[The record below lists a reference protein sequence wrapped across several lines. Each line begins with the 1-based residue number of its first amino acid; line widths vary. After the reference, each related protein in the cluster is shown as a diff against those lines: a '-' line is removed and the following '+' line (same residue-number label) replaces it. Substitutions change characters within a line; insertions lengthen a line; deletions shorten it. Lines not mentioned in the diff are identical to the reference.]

1 METAMEVVFM
11 VFLPMLM
18 CALFLLQIILSLKK
32 RVKELEAALEK
43 EKQEE
48 NTEN

>member
-1 METAMEVVFM
+1 MEVVSM

>member
-1 METAMEVVFM
+1 MDEYHG
-11 VFLPMLM
+11 
-18 CALFLLQIILSLKK
+18 ILILVILGYGWANYELKK
-32 RVKELEAALEK
+32 KVKELEAALEK

>member
-1 METAMEVVFM
+1 MNLVAIGLIFTVIS
-11 VFLPMLM
+11 L
-18 CALFLLQIILSLKK
+18 ILSNVKLKQ

>member
-1 METAMEVVFM
+1 MTALEGAIM

-18 CALFLLQIILSLKK
+18 CALSLLQMILKLKR

-48 NTEN
+48 NTEK